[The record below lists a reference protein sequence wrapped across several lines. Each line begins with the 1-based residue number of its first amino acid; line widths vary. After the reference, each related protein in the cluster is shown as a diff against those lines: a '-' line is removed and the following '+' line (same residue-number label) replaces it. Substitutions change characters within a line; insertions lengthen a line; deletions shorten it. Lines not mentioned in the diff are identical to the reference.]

1 MAWLQTIKGPIR
13 STHRM
18 ADDNSSNN
26 QANVP
31 KGRLSRLSKLGSLA
45 SRVAGNM
52 LAEGISEFAKGNRP
66 QLKDL
71 LLTPANTLRVADQL
85 AQMRGA
91 AMKVGQLISMD
102 AGDMLPPELSDLLA
116 RLRSDAKSMPHKAL
130 LALLEDEWGKNW
142 REAFIQFPL
151 EPIAAASI
159 GQVHKVITQDLKR
172 LALKIQYPGIKQS
185 INSDVD
191 NVATL
196 IKMTGLLPKNLQIK
210 PLLAAA
216 KQQLHEEADYL
227 LEARRMQQYT
237 EVIADDEAFI
247 MPQVDEQF
255 STANVLAMT
264 FLDGVPIESLI
275 SAPQVTRD
283 YVASQLLRLFFKELF
298 DFRLMQTDPNFANYQ
313 YDPDNNKIV
322 LLDFGATRE
331 FPAEMVEA
339 YLHLLQGAYQQ
350 DKAAVAFAAL
360 EIGLSSEALGPN
372 VQDVVSELCFQA
384 CEPLYAAS
392 PYDFANT
399 DLARR
404 LHEQGMAL
412 GLEKTYA
419 HTPPIDAIFLHRK
432 IGGLFLLAIK
442 LKAKIDVKALFA
454 PYANR

>member
-1 MAWLQTIKGPIR
+1 MP
-13 STHRM
+13 
-18 ADDNSSNN
+18 DDNSPNN
-26 QANVP
+26 QAKVP
-31 KGRLSRLSKLGSLA
+31 KGRLSRFSKLGSLA

-52 LAEGISEFAKGNRP
+52 LAEGISELAKGNRP

-71 LLTPANTLRVADQL
+71 LLTPSNALRVADQL

-116 RLRSDAKSMPHKAL
+116 RLRSDAKSMPEKEL
-130 LALLEDEWGKNW
+130 LDLLEDEWGESW

-151 EPIAAASI
+151 NPIAAASI
-159 GQVHKVITQDLKR
+159 GQVHKVITKDLKR

-196 IKMTGLLPKNLQIK
+196 IKMTGLLPKNMKIK

-227 LEARRMQQYT
+227 LEARRMGQYAQ
-237 EVIADDEAFI
+237 VIADDEAFV
-247 MPQVDEQF
+247 MPQVDEHY

-275 SAPQVTRD
+275 SAPQATRD
-283 YVASQLLRLFFKELF
+283 HVASQLLRLFFKELF
-298 DFRLMQTDPNFANYQ
+298 DFYLMQTDPNFANYQ
-313 YDPDNNKIV
+313 YDPDTNKIV

-331 FPAEMVEA
+331 FPAELVEG
-339 YLHLLQGAYQQ
+339 YLHLLQGAYHQ
-350 DKAAVAFAAL
+350 DKQAVASAAL
-360 EIGLSSEALGPN
+360 KIGLSSEVLPQKVLN
-372 VQDVVSELCFQA
+372 VVSELCFQA
-384 CEPLYAAS
+384 CEPLYGDS
-392 PYDFANT
+392 PYDFADT

-404 LHEQGMAL
+404 LQEQGIAL
-412 GLEKTYA
+412 GLEKSYA

-442 LKAKIDVKALFA
+442 LKAKIDVRGLFA
-454 PYANR
+454 PYL

>member
-1 MAWLQTIKGPIR
+1 MPDEKL
-13 STHRM
+13 SH
-18 ADDNSSNN
+18 N
-26 QANVP
+26 QAKVP

-52 LAEGISEFAKGNRP
+52 LAEGISELAKGNRP
-66 QLKDL
+66 QIKDL
-71 LLTPANTLRVADQL
+71 LLTPANAMRVADQL

-102 AGDMLPPELSDLLA
+102 GGDMLPPELSDLLA
-116 RLRSDAKSMPHKAL
+116 RLRSDAKSMPEKEL
-130 LALLEDEWGKNW
+130 LALLQAEWGENW
-142 REAFIQFPL
+142 RESFIQFPL

-159 GQVHKVITQDLKR
+159 GQVHKVITQDLRR

-196 IKMTGLLPKNLQIK
+196 IKMTGLLPKNMNIQ

-216 KQQLHEEADYL
+216 KVQLHEEADYQ
-227 LEARRMQQYT
+227 LEARRMGQYSQ
-237 EVIADDEAFI
+237 VIAADEAFV
-247 MPQVDEQF
+247 MPVVDEQF

-264 FLDGVPIESLI
+264 FLDGVPIESLAN
-275 SAPQVTRD
+275 APQTTRD
-283 YVASQLLRLFFKELF
+283 HVASQLLRLFFKELF
-298 DFRLMQTDPNFANYQ
+298 DFHLMQTDPNFANYQ
-313 YDPDNNKIV
+313 YDPDSQKIV

-331 FPAEMVEA
+331 FPAGLVKG
-339 YLHLLQGAYQQ
+339 YLHLLQGAFHQ
-350 DKAAVAFAAL
+350 DKAVLAKATL
-360 EIGLSSEALGPN
+360 EIGLSHEALRKD

-384 CEPLYAAS
+384 CEPLYGES
-392 PYDFANT
+392 PFDFATT
-399 DLARR
+399 DLAAR
-404 LHEQGMAL
+404 LQEQGMAL

-419 HTPPIDAIFLHRK
+419 HTPPIDAIFVHRK

-442 LKAKIDVKALFA
+442 LKAKVDVKGLFA